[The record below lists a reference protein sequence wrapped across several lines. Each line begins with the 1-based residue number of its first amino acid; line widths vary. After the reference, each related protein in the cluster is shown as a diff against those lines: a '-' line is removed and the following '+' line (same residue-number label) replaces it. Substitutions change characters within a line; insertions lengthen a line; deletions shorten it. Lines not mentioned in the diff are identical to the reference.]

1 MDSNIIL
8 ASLCSGAFSAAIT
21 IASIKRDMFWM
32 AKSIEEHKTV
42 THSRIAKLE
51 SKVRDLELKV
61 LGKSND

>member
-32 AKSIEEHKTV
+32 DKQIAEHKSA
-42 THSRIAKLE
+42 THSRLAKLE
-51 SKVRDLELKV
+51 TKVRDLELLV
-61 LGKSND
+61 LGKQND